1 MSRVTGPS
9 GRDAN
14 ADKARCRPARAP
26 LESRLSPRLRRC
38 RSVLAQSRYPRRQRD
53 AIFLGLLLASDPF
66 SELMIVQPDR
76 EARRPSRSEM
86 DHERVVIG
94 RTLLAALAFDL
105 ANEWHAG
112 DTRMQ
117 PPHHLPASFAVL

>member
-1 MSRVTGPS
+1 MPTRIKLG
-9 GRDAN
+9 A
-14 ADKARCRPARAP
+14 ARQGGLLPKPALAATAP
-26 LESRLSPRLRRC
+26 LPQC
-38 RSVLAQSRYPRRQRD
+38 AAQSRYPRRQRD